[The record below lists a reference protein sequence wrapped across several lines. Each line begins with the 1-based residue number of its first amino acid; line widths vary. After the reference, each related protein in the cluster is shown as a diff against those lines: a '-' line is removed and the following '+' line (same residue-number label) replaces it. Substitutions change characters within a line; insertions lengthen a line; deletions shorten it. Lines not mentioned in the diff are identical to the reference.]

1 MTAAPR
7 WRQKG
12 RGVRGLTGEQK
23 ANQRR
28 GPNSPPGPLETL
40 LVLKGHSLQHT
51 CPLGLH
57 ITGARGKT
65 ALSWFR
71 YSCLLWPNVRKPAC
85 KHRLPYYSPRQHGDT
100 AVLTGDSCLGPHVLI
115 TETSPTPISPLTQRK
130 TRCLSFIRKLMANHA
145 ASHGPTGK
153 QQKSPLHKAP
163 ITPDSVPIAHPFFN
177 MRILN
182 S

>member
-1 MTAAPR
+1 M
-7 WRQKG
+7 
-12 RGVRGLTGEQK
+12 RGLTGEQE

-57 ITGARGKT
+57 ITGAGGKT

-71 YSCLLWPNVRKPAC
+71 YSCLLWPYIRKPAG
-85 KHRLPYYSPRQHGDT
+85 KHRLPCYSPRQHGDN

-115 TETSPTPISPLTQRK
+115 TETSPTLISPLTQRK
-130 TRCLSFIRKLMANHA
+130 TRCFPFIRKLMANHA
-145 ASHGPTGK
+145 AAHGPRETTK
-153 QQKSPLHKAP
+153 EPPPQS
-163 ITPDSVPIAHPFFN
+163 TYHPRLCTHCPPF
-177 MRILN
+177 L
-182 S
+182 